1 VPDAIFVGIVS
12 AMKTI
17 VDRAG
22 RIVVPKPLQRA
33 LGLRVPGPAAQRSR
47 PNTRRGFSSPMRWI
61 SAALNPAARRL
72 ASGSWSAGGNES
84 SLR

>member
-33 LGLRVPGPAAQRSR
+33 LG
-47 PNTRRGFSSPMRWI
+47 
-61 SAALNPAARRL
+61 
-72 ASGSWSAGGNES
+72 
-84 SLR
+84 

>member
-1 VPDAIFVGIVS
+1 LPDAIVVGSVS

-33 LGLRVPGPAAQRSR
+33 LGLKPGQPLEIRAADGNLPPLTAEQLRDVLER
-47 PNTRRGFSSPMRWI
+47 LRR
-61 SAALNPAARRL
+61 
-72 ASGSWSAGGNES
+72 
-84 SLR
+84 